1 MMKTY
6 APTTAL
12 VKRGLCKPP
21 APKPA
26 APALGRRGRWSP
38 PLPKG

>member
-6 APTTAL
+6 APSVSL
-12 VKRGLCKPP
+12 VKRGLCKAP

-26 APALGRRGRWSP
+26 PPALGRRGRWSP
-38 PLPKG
+38 PMPQG

>member
-1 MMKTY
+1 MMKSY

-12 VKRGLCKPP
+12 VKRGLTRPP

-26 APALGRRGRWSP
+26 PPALGRRGRWSP
-38 PLPKG
+38 PLPQG

>member
-1 MMKTY
+1 MKTY

-12 VKRGLCKPP
+12 VKRGLTKPA

-26 APALGRRGRWSP
+26 SPAGTRRGRWSP
-38 PLPKG
+38 PLPQG